1 MKDNHKINFF
11 IILIVICISGCAPRP
26 MVTGTI
32 GAIDSKNRLL
42 IATQKSEFKEAIVS
56 KVVKSFEE
64 NNIFIE
70 VIDLANLS
78 NKLTEDYKA
87 IIILNDYKFFQINR
101 HAKKFFKNVNDY
113 DRRKIV
119 LLTTAG
125 SPQLMIKSS
134 GFDAISSASITANTD
149 TISDAII
156 QKVNIILSE

>member
-1 MKDNHKINFF
+1 
-11 IILIVICISGCAPRP
+11 
-26 MVTGTI
+26 MVTSTI
-32 GAIDSKNRLL
+32 GAIDSKNKLL

-56 KVVKSFEE
+56 KVVKGFEE

-101 HAKKFFKNVNDY
+101 QAKKFLKNLNDY
-113 DRRKIV
+113 DRKKIV

-125 SPQLMIKSS
+125 SPKLMIKSS
-134 GFDAISSASITANTD
+134 EVDAISSASKISNTD
-149 TISDAII
+149 TISDKII
-156 QKVNIILSE
+156 QKVNNILSE